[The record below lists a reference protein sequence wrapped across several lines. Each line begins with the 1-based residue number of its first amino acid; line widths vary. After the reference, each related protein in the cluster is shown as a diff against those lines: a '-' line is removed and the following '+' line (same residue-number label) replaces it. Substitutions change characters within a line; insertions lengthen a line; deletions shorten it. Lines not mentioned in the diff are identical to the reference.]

1 MQKNLQKTLLRYM
14 TEARFSIILFV
25 ILISITAILTPSRFY
40 MGNLGTTLGLVTP
53 LILASCAVT
62 PVFLAGREGIDL
74 SIGPLM
80 GFIGVILVKVLIL
93 DMGIQSPFIIVPI
106 ALILGVGISALNG
119 FFAVYIRVQPIVTS
133 LGLYLMLAG
142 LATWILPS
150 PLGPVPKWLTAL
162 SEGYSVIPLIVV
174 AVFWLYIKRMPLYT
188 LILALGGEDRAV
200 YAMGVNVHRIRIMAY
215 MIGGVF
221 ATMAAISLT
230 GLLGSADAQVGPN
243 YTLLAI
249 AAAALGGVSL
259 AGGRGTMFGA
269 SIGAIDIFLLQNLV
283 TYFNV
288 SSFVLQIVYG
298 SILVIA
304 VALNSEKI
312 STMLSFKK
320 ESPHG

>member
-1 MQKNLQKTLLRYM
+1 MAA
-14 TEARFSIILFV
+14 ARFSIILFV
-25 ILISITAILTPSRFY
+25 ILICVTIVLTPSRFY
-40 MGNLGTTLGLVTP
+40 LSNLGTTLGLVTP
-53 LILASCAVT
+53 LILASVAVT

-80 GFIGVILVKVLIL
+80 GFIGVIMVKVLIL
-93 DMGIQSPFIIVPI
+93 NMGIHSPFIIVPI
-106 ALILGVGISALNG
+106 ALILGVGIAALNG
-119 FFAVYIRVQPIVTS
+119 FFAVYIGVQPIVTS
-133 LGLYLMLAG
+133 LGLYLMLSG
-142 LATWILPS
+142 LAAWILPS
-150 PLGPVPKWLTAL
+150 PLGPVPGWLTAL
-162 SEGYSVIPLIVV
+162 SEGYSVIPLI
-174 AVFWLYIKRMPLYT
+174 AAAGFWLYIKRLPLYT
-188 LILALGGEDRAV
+188 LILAIGGEDRAV
-200 YAMGVNVHRIRIMAY
+200 YAMGVNVHRIRVLAY

-259 AGGRGTMFGA
+259 AGGKGTLLGA

-298 SILVIA
+298 TILVLA

-312 STMLSFKK
+312 STLLSFKK
-320 ESPHG
+320 ENPHA